1 MARPPRNFWPRPSP
15 KPARFRRRSRWTR
28 PRAYGVKPAR
38 FRRAPKSWRQA
49 WAETRPFILGIFLL
63 TAIAIHQMP
72 GFYEPP
78 GFLQSDPE
86 TVAGQFTRCGPGRGE
101 MCVIDGD
108 TFKIGDAK
116 YRVTGI
122 DTAEVDAACP
132 AEAAQ
137 AEAST
142 AALQGWLNRGAFQIT
157 TRLDE
162 PTDRYGRTLA
172 IVKRVRA
179 DGSEDRLADWMTDH
193 GGARGYD
200 GGFRA
205 GWC

>member
-1 MARPPRNFWPRPSP
+1 MGKIF
-15 KPARFRRRSRWTR
+15 RFRRRGRWTR
-28 PRAYGVKPAR
+28 PAAYGVKPAR
-38 FRRAPKSWRQA
+38 FRKPRRAPARQGTWAQA
-49 WAETRPFILGIFLL
+49 WTAMRPWLFLIAL
-63 TAIAIHQMP
+63 VTLSAIYQLP

-78 GFLQSDPE
+78 AFMQGDP
-86 TVAGQFTRCGPGRGE
+86 TVVDGNFTRCGPGRGHL
-101 MCVIDGD
+101 CVIDGD
-108 TFKIGDAK
+108 TFKIGAAK

-142 AALQGWLNRGAFQIT
+142 AALQRWLNRGAFRVT
-157 TRLDE
+157 TRIDE

-172 IVKRVRA
+172 IVKRDA
-179 DGSEDRLADWMTDH
+179 PGGGEDRLADFMQAE
-193 GGARGYD
+193 GGARRYD
-200 GGFRA
+200 GGFRS

>member
-1 MARPPRNFWPRPSP
+1 MGPI
-15 KPARFRRRSRWTR
+15 RFRRRPRWRRWTEA
-28 PRAYGVKPAR
+28 RAYGVKPAR
-38 FRRAPKSWRQA
+38 FRRPARSRGA
-49 WAETRPFILGIFLL
+49 MLAAARPFVLL
-63 TAIAIHQMP
+63 VFFAAAIAGHQGA

-78 GFLQSDPE
+78 GFLQSDPAR
-86 TVAGQFTRCGPGRGE
+86 VAGVFTRCGPGRGAL
-101 MCVIDGD
+101 CVVDGD
-108 TFKIGDAK
+108 TFKLADTS

-122 DTAEVDAACP
+122 DTAEMDARCP

-137 AEAST
+137 AEASA
-142 AALQGWLNRGAFQIT
+142 AALQAWLNRGPFELA
-157 TRLDE
+157 TRVDQ

-179 DGSEDRLADWMTDH
+179 DGSEERLADWMLRE

-200 GGFRA
+200 GGLRG

>member
-1 MARPPRNFWPRPSP
+1 MA
-15 KPARFRRRSRWTR
+15 KVVRFRRKPRWR
-28 PRAYGVKPAR
+28 RWREARGHGVKPAR
-38 FRRAPKSWRQA
+38 FRQRPKSWGEA
-49 WAETRPFILGIFLL
+49 FSETRPFLLLIALL
-63 TAIAIHQMP
+63 TVIAVHQSA

-78 GFLQSDPE
+78 NLLQGEPVE
-86 TVAGQFTRCGPGRGE
+86 VAGDFTRCGPGRGAF
-101 MCVIDGD
+101 CVVDGD
-108 TFKIGDAK
+108 TFKLGDTT

-122 DTAEVDAACP
+122 DTAEVDARCP

-142 AALQGWLNRGAFQIT
+142 AALQRWLNRASFHLA

-172 IVKRVRA
+172 IVKRVRP
-179 DGSEDRLADWMTDH
+179 DGSEERLADWMLSD

-200 GGFRA
+200 GGFRG

>member
-1 MARPPRNFWPRPSP
+1 MLA
-15 KPARFRRRSRWTR
+15 
-28 PRAYGVKPAR
+28 
-38 FRRAPKSWRQA
+38 
-49 WAETRPFILGIFLL
+49 IFL
-63 TAIAIHQMP
+63 AAGIAIHQMA

-78 GFLQSDPE
+78 GFLQGEPVEVWGD
-86 TVAGQFTRCGPGRGE
+86 FTRCGAGRGAF
-101 MCVIDGD
+101 CVVDGD
-108 TFKIGDAK
+108 TFKLGEVK

-142 AALQGWLNRGAFQIT
+142 QALQRWLNRGPFQLA

-172 IVKRVRA
+172 IVKRA
-179 DGSEDRLADWMTDH
+179 GPDGSEDRLAEWMIAE

-200 GGFRA
+200 GGLRG